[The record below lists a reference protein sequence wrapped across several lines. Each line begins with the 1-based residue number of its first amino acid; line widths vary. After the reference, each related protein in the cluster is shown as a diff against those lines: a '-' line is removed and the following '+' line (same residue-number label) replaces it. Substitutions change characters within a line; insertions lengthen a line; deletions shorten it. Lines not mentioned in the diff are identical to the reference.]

1 MPWQD
6 TTAQEYKSLVV
17 CTRGSHCI
25 CCMFSCHGVQLN
37 RIIHN
42 HETTSFQKNL
52 VYCYGCIIGLT
63 KTFVNTFFEKFIF
76 VIC

>member
-37 RIIHN
+37 QIVHN
-42 HETTSFQKNL
+42 HEATSFQK
-52 VYCYGCIIGLT
+52 T
-63 KTFVNTFFEKFIF
+63 
-76 VIC
+76 